1 MKLELAQRVRITRM
15 PMRDESRLGWFGGG
29 LGLIAIVVVFAANAG
44 RLLVVDAPEPS
55 DVIVVLAGETD
66 RRPALALQLMEQG
79 YARRELLDVP
89 ATARIYEFTQVELAQ
104 KYIQDLP
111 HGKSIGICMING
123 MSTRDESR
131 DVGKC
136 LASQEGSRVLIVT
149 SEFHTRR
156 ALSIFRR
163 EVPGKTFSVA
173 AARDGSQ
180 FGTKWWTQRQWA
192 KTCVE
197 EWLRFIW
204 WKAVDEW
211 R

>member
-1 MKLELAQRVRITRM
+1 MRHERTR
-15 PMRDESRLGWFGGG
+15 RWFGAG
-29 LGLIAIVVVFAANAG
+29 LGFIAIVVVFAANAG
-44 RLLVVDAPEPS
+44 KWLVIDAPEPS

-66 RRPALALQLMEQG
+66 RRPARALQLMEQG
-79 YARRELLDVP
+79 YGRRELLDVP
-89 ATARIYEFTQVELAQ
+89 ATARIYEFTQLELAQ
-104 KYIQDLP
+104 KYIQDLSR
-111 HGKSIGICMING
+111 GNSIGICMIQG

-131 DVGKC
+131 DVEKC
-136 LASQEGSRVLIVT
+136 LAHEDGSRVLIVT

-156 ALSIFRR
+156 SLSIFRR

>member
-1 MKLELAQRVRITRM
+1 
-15 PMRDESRLGWFGGG
+15 MRHERRRRWFGAG
-29 LGLIAIVVVFAANAG
+29 LGFVAVVVGFASNAG
-44 RLLVVDAPEPS
+44 KLLVIDAPEPS

-66 RRPALALQLMEQG
+66 RRPARALQLMEQG
-79 YARRELLDVP
+79 YGRRELLDVP
-89 ATARIYEFTQVELAQ
+89 ATARIYEFTQLELAQ
-104 KYIQDLP
+104 KYIQDLSR
-111 HGKSIGICMING
+111 GNSIGICRIEG

-131 DVGKC
+131 DVEKC
-136 LASQEGSRVLIVT
+136 LAHEDGSRVLIVT

-156 ALSIFRR
+156 SLSIFRR

-173 AARDGSQ
+173 AARDSSQ
-180 FGTKWWTQRQWA
+180 FGTKWWTKRQWA

>member
-1 MKLELAQRVRITRM
+1 MLMEDQRRR
-15 PMRDESRLGWFGGG
+15 GWFGAG

-44 RLLVVDAPEPS
+44 RFLVIDAPEPA
-55 DVIVVLAGETD
+55 DVIVVLAGETNH
-66 RRPALALQLMEQG
+66 RPARALQLMEQG

-89 ATARIYEFTQVELAQ
+89 ATARIYEFAQLELAQ

-111 HGKSIGICMING
+111 QGKSIGVCIIKG

-136 LASQEGSRVLIVT
+136 LANEDGSRVLIVT

-156 ALSIFRR
+156 SLSIFRR

-173 AARDGSQ
+173 AARDSSQ

>member
-1 MKLELAQRVRITRM
+1 MLMEAQRRHR
-15 PMRDESRLGWFGGG
+15 WFRPG
-29 LGLIAIVVVFAANAG
+29 LGFLAIVVIFAANAG
-44 RLLVVDAPEPS
+44 RLLVIDAPEPS

-66 RRPALALQLMEQG
+66 RRPARALQLLEQG

-89 ATARIYEFTQVELAQ
+89 ATAKIYEFSQLELAQ
-104 KYIQDLP
+104 KYMQDLP
-111 HGKSIGICMING
+111 QVKSIGICMIDG

-131 DVGKC
+131 DVEKC
-136 LASQEGSRVLIVT
+136 LAHEDGKRVLIVT

-173 AARDGSQ
+173 AVRDSSQ
-180 FGTKWWTQRQWA
+180 FGTKWWSQRQWA

-197 EWLRFIW
+197 EWLRFFW
-204 WKAVDEW
+204 WKVVDQW

>member
-1 MKLELAQRVRITRM
+1 MLMEDQRRR
-15 PMRDESRLGWFGGG
+15 RWSGAG
-29 LGLIAIVVVFAANAG
+29 LGLIAIAAVFSANAG
-44 RLLVVDAPEPS
+44 RLLVIDAPEPS

-66 RRPALALQLMEQG
+66 RRPARALQLMEQG
-79 YARRELLDVP
+79 YAPRELLDVP
-89 ATARIYEFTQVELAQ
+89 ATAKIYEFTQLELAQ

-111 HGKSIGICMING
+111 QGKSIGICMIEG

-131 DVGKC
+131 DVEKC
-136 LASQEGSRVLIVT
+136 LAHEDGSRVLIVT

-173 AARDGSQ
+173 AARDSSQ
-180 FGTKWWTQRQWA
+180 FGTKWWSQRQWA

-197 EWLRFIW
+197 EWLRFFW
-204 WKAVDEW
+204 WKVVDQW

>member
-1 MKLELAQRVRITRM
+1 MLMEDQRRR
-15 PMRDESRLGWFGGG
+15 RWSGAG
-29 LGLIAIVVVFAANAG
+29 LGLIAIAAVFSANAG
-44 RLLVVDAPEPS
+44 RLLVIDAPEPS

-66 RRPALALQLMEQG
+66 RRPARALQLMEQG

-89 ATARIYEFTQVELAQ
+89 ATARIYEFTQLELAQ

-111 HGKSIGICMING
+111 QGKSIGICMIDG

-131 DVGKC
+131 DVEKC
-136 LASQEGSRVLIVT
+136 LAHEDGSRVLIVT

-173 AARDGSQ
+173 AASDSSQ
-180 FGTKWWTQRQWA
+180 FGTKWWSQRQWA

-197 EWLRFIW
+197 EWLRFFW
-204 WKAVDEW
+204 WKVVDQW

>member
-1 MKLELAQRVRITRM
+1 M
-15 PMRDESRLGWFGGG
+15 
-29 LGLIAIVVVFAANAG
+29 LIAIVVVFAANAG

-173 AARDGSQ
+173 AAKDSSQ

>member
-1 MKLELAQRVRITRM
+1 MRHERTR
-15 PMRDESRLGWFGGG
+15 RWFGAG
-29 LGLIAIVVVFAANAG
+29 LGFIAIVVVFAANAG
-44 RLLVVDAPEPS
+44 KWLVIDAPEPS

-66 RRPALALQLMEQG
+66 RRPARALQLMEQG
-79 YARRELLDVP
+79 YGRRELLDVP
-89 ATARIYEFTQVELAQ
+89 ATARIYEFTQLELAQ
-104 KYIQDLP
+104 KYIQDLSR
-111 HGKSIGICMING
+111 GNSIGICMIQG

-131 DVGKC
+131 DVEKC
-136 LASQEGSRVLIVT
+136 LAHEDGSRVLIVT

-156 ALSIFRR
+156 SLSIFRR
-163 EVPGKTFSVA
+163 EVRGKTFSVA
-173 AARDGSQ
+173 AARDSSQ
-180 FGTKWWTQRQWA
+180 YGTKWWTKRQWA

>member
-1 MKLELAQRVRITRM
+1 MLIEDQRRHRWF
-15 PMRDESRLGWFGGG
+15 RAALGFV
-29 LGLIAIVVVFAANAG
+29 AIVVVFAANAG
-44 RLLVVDAPEPS
+44 KFLVIDAPEPS

-66 RRPALALQLMEQG
+66 RRPTRALELLEQG
-79 YARRELLDVP
+79 YGRKELLDVP
-89 ATARIYEFTQVELAQ
+89 ATARIYEFNQLELAQ

-111 HGKSIGICMING
+111 QGKSIGICTIEG
-123 MSTRDESR
+123 RSTRDESR
-131 DVGKC
+131 DVAKC
-136 LASQEGSRVLIVT
+136 LAHEDGDRVLIVT

-173 AARDGSQ
+173 AARDTGQ

-197 EWLRFIW
+197 EWLRLFW

>member
-1 MKLELAQRVRITRM
+1 ML
-15 PMRDESRLGWFGGG
+15 MRDERRRGWFGAG
-29 LGLIAIVVVFAANAG
+29 LGLIAIAAVFAANAG

-66 RRPALALQLMEQG
+66 RRPARALQLMEQG

-89 ATARIYEFTQVELAQ
+89 ATARIYESTQLELAQ

-111 HGKSIGICMING
+111 RGESIGICMIEG

-131 DVGKC
+131 DVEKC
-136 LASQEGSRVLIVT
+136 LMHEDGKRVLIVT

-173 AARDGSQ
+173 GARDSSQ
-180 FGTKWWTQRQWA
+180 FGTKWWSQRQWA

-197 EWLRFIW
+197 EWLRFFW
-204 WKAVDEW
+204 WKVVDQW

>member
-1 MKLELAQRVRITRM
+1 
-15 PMRDESRLGWFGGG
+15 MRNVEKRRREWFGAGVG
-29 LGLIAIVVVFAANAG
+29 LFAIAVVFAANAG
-44 RLLVVDAPEPS
+44 RFLVIDAPEPA
-55 DVIVVLAGETD
+55 DVIVVLAGEAN
-66 RRPALALQLMEQG
+66 RRPARGLQLMEQR
-79 YARRELLDVP
+79 YASRELLDVP
-89 ATARIYEFTQVELAQ
+89 AGARIYEFTQLELAQ

-111 HGKSIGICMING
+111 PRKSVGICMIEG

-131 DVGKC
+131 DVEKC
-136 LASQEGSRVLIVT
+136 LAHEDGRRVLIVT

-163 EVPGKTFSVA
+163 EVRGKIFSVA

-180 FGTKWWTQRQWA
+180 FGTKWWSQRQWA

-204 WKAVDEW
+204 WKAVDQW

>member
-1 MKLELAQRVRITRM
+1 MGA
-15 PMRDESRLGWFGGG
+15 G
-29 LGLIAIVVVFAANAG
+29 LGLIAMVVVCAANAG
-44 RLLVVDAPEPS
+44 RFLVIDAPEPS
-55 DVIVVLAGETD
+55 DAIVVLAGETD
-66 RRPALALQLMEQG
+66 RRPARALRLMEQG

-89 ATARIYEFTQVELAQ
+89 ATARIYEFTQLELAQ

-111 HGKSIGICMING
+111 PGKSIGICVIKG

-131 DVGKC
+131 DVEKC
-136 LASQEGSRVLIVT
+136 LAGEDGTRVLIVT

-163 EVPGKTFSVA
+163 QLPGKTFSVA
-173 AARDGSQ
+173 AARDSSQ

-197 EWLRFIW
+197 EWLRFFW
-204 WKAVDEW
+204 WKAVDQW

>member
-1 MKLELAQRVRITRM
+1 MLMEDQRRR
-15 PMRDESRLGWFGGG
+15 GWFGAG

-44 RLLVVDAPEPS
+44 RFLVIDAPEPS

-66 RRPALALQLMEQG
+66 RRPARALQLMEQG

-89 ATARIYEFTQVELAQ
+89 ATARIYEFAQIELAQ

-111 HGKSIGICMING
+111 QGKSIGVCIIKG

-136 LASQEGSRVLIVT
+136 LANEDGSRVLIVT

-163 EVPGKTFSVA
+163 EVPGKAFSVA
-173 AARDGSQ
+173 AARDSSQ
-180 FGTKWWTQRQWA
+180 FGMKWWSQRQWA

-197 EWLRFIW
+197 EWLRFFW
-204 WKAVDEW
+204 WKAVDQW

>member
-1 MKLELAQRVRITRM
+1 MLMEDQRRR
-15 PMRDESRLGWFGGG
+15 RWSGAA
-29 LGLIAIVVVFAANAG
+29 LGLIAIAAVFSANAG
-44 RLLVVDAPEPS
+44 RLLVIDAPEPS

-66 RRPALALQLMEQG
+66 RRPARALQLMEQG
-79 YARRELLDVP
+79 YAGRELLDVP
-89 ATARIYEFTQVELAQ
+89 ATAKIYEVTQLELAQ

-111 HGKSIGICMING
+111 QGKSIGICMIEG

-131 DVGKC
+131 DVEKC
-136 LASQEGSRVLIVT
+136 LAHEDGRRVLIVT

-173 AARDGSQ
+173 AARDSSQ
-180 FGTKWWTQRQWA
+180 FGTKWWSQRQWA

-197 EWLRFIW
+197 EWLRFFW
-204 WKAVDEW
+204 WKVVDQW

>member
-1 MKLELAQRVRITRM
+1 MRHERTR
-15 PMRDESRLGWFGGG
+15 RWFGAG
-29 LGLIAIVVVFAANAG
+29 LGFIAIFVLFAANAG
-44 RLLVVDAPEPS
+44 KWLVIDAPEPS

-66 RRPALALQLMEQG
+66 RRPARALQLMEQG
-79 YARRELLDVP
+79 YGRRELLDVP
-89 ATARIYEFTQVELAQ
+89 ATARIYEFTQLDLAQ
-104 KYIQDLP
+104 KYIQDLSR
-111 HGKSIGICMING
+111 GNSIGICRIQG

-131 DVGKC
+131 DVEKC
-136 LASQEGSRVLIVT
+136 LAHEDGSRVLIVT

-156 ALSIFRR
+156 SLSIFRR

-173 AARDGSQ
+173 AARDSSQ